1 MSFFPLLF
9 SVLLLGCLNGT
20 LNSCVDLF
28 PLRFRASE
36 KNPIFLFVPRI
47 SLSILASRGLLLGKF
62 TTVLKE
68 DDLKLR
74 KRHCRWFVSR

>member
-20 LNSCVDLF
+20 LNFCVDLF
-28 PLRFRASE
+28 LLRFRASE

-47 SLSILASRGLLLGKF
+47 SLSHFGKPRSVAGEIHNSF
-62 TTVLKE
+62 ERRRPKT
-68 DDLKLR
+68 
-74 KRHCRWFVSR
+74 